1 MKNLLFIFILITNVC
16 FGQDIKLIEDKV
28 CDLYN
33 VYSKKRQINASVRTE
48 LDSLSFCQLRF
59 LSSLDSVTG
68 LSHTNNFDGLQ
79 TFHQRV
85 IHFYLYTNQSHFAEV
100 LSGFHLSS
108 GNYGN
113 EDEIA
118 KELFGILL
126 SSPPHK
132 KILDKRINKSYSFK
146 VTRVKDGGYV
156 LIGVFSGD
164 ETFFIRKTTY

>member
-1 MKNLLFIFILITNVC
+1 MKNLLFILIMITNICV
-16 FGQDIKLIEDKV
+16 GQDIKLVGNKV
-28 CDLYN
+28 CELYD
-33 VYSKKRQINASVRTE
+33 VYSKKRHIKANFRTE
-48 LDSLSFCQLRF
+48 LDSLSFCQLRYIIT
-59 LSSLDSVTG
+59 LDNISQI
-68 LSHTNNFDGLQ
+68 SHETNLEGLQ

-85 IHFYLYTNQSHFAEV
+85 INYYEYTNGSHFAEV
-100 LSGFHLSS
+100 LSGFYLSS

-132 KILDKRINKSYSFK
+132 KILDKIINKSYSFK

-164 ETFFIRKTTY
+164 ETFFFR

>member
-1 MKNLLFIFILITNVC
+1 MKNLLFIFILITNIC
-16 FGQDIKLIEDKV
+16 FCQDIKLIEGKV
-28 CDLYN
+28 CELYN
-33 VYSKKRQINASVRTE
+33 VYSKKRHINASVRTE

-59 LSSLDSVTG
+59 LSSLNSVTN
-68 LSHTNNFDGLQ
+68 LSHTNNFEGLQ

-85 IHFYLYTNQSHFAEV
+85 IHFYLYTNQSNFAEV
-100 LSGFHLSS
+100 LSGFHKSG

-118 KELFGILL
+118 KELFDILL

-132 KILDKRINKSYSFK
+132 KILDRRINKSYSFK
-146 VTRVKDGGYV
+146 VTRAKDGGYV

-164 ETFFIRKTTY
+164 ETLFLR